1 MALSSTARL
10 PSSTVATSAF
20 LASSAVWRT
29 RPSSAATGLSA
40 VAEATSPAW
49 WPPSPSATAT
59 TVVPWKHESSLPP
72 RTRPTSVAAKVVM
85 RMCVVLP
92 VDGRARL
99 YGELDLQDHFAE
111 LAAGPEALVRLLD
124 RVQGV
129 GGLDRDPDP
138 AGGHRGQHVRLDP
151 AGGVGLLL
159 QRARA
164 QGRAEQPR
172 APHHQRA
179 QVQLDHGT
187 GSGADDRQ
195 PAPGGEQLEVG
206 GEVRRAHQ
214 LQDHVEGA
222 GAGQLVGQDDA
233 LGAEVGDGTV
243 VAGVAHGGGDQ
254 GVVRGGEYLGEAA
267 RLRPGERLRV
277 G

>member
-10 PSSTVATSAF
+10 PSSTAATSAF

-29 RPSSAATGLSA
+29 RPSSA
-40 VAEATSPAW
+40 
-49 WPPSPSATAT
+49 ATAT

-206 GEVRRAHQ
+206 GEV
-214 LQDHVEGA
+214 
-222 GAGQLVGQDDA
+222 
-233 LGAEVGDGTV
+233 
-243 VAGVAHGGGDQ
+243 
-254 GVVRGGEYLGEAA
+254 
-267 RLRPGERLRV
+267 
-277 G
+277 